1 MADDDSISR
10 NRTPLLRSIKDAEKK
25 FLSGRRSS
33 ADELESVVRVF
44 SKCFAGLRNSISP
57 VVALPSSDRPDF
69 PQIILITR
77 WGASLGGCWLRPD
90 LLL

>member
-1 MADDDSISR
+1 M
-10 NRTPLLRSIKDAEKK
+10 LRKK
-25 FLSGRRSS
+25 FFLVVAVQRTQ
-33 ADELESVVRVF
+33 LESVVRVF
-44 SKCFAGLRNSISP
+44 LECFAGLSNSISP

-77 WGASLGGCWLRPD
+77 WGVSLGGCWLRPD